1 MEREEEFR
9 EETIDEIKRLKLKV
23 KGLYALVFVLLILFI
38 WLSSLVIPHINFLK

>member
-23 KGLYALVFVLLILFI
+23 KGLYGLVFVVFVYTLISTFI
-38 WLSSLVIPHINFLK
+38 